1 MFQILVEDLE
11 EISGIPDTPTLEAS
25 IAQANKAFVKAMEG
39 GLEHWVVMYSGGKDS
54 TATLVLTLRWLKQHG
69 YPIKSL
75 SIIYADTGVEIPTL
89 HISAMEFL
97 RSLKGMHPK
106 IRIHEVR
113 PQLEKSFWVLVVG
126 KGYPPPHQRFRWCT
140 EKMKI
145 QPADEVV
152 RKLRVSGSVAIITGV
167 RFGESD
173 VRDHRMNTA
182 CRRGGECGQGVW
194 FEESKRLGA
203 TYLAPIAFWRE
214 CDVWD
219 LVNFIAPK
227 WGYPT
232 SGLESVY
239 QGRDTRFGCWT
250 CTVVQQDKTM
260 QRIVS
265 TPEGSR
271 YAPMLEFRNWLAQ
284 FAYEHGNRVKRANGV
299 FGRLNLAARRKIF
312 ERICE
317 LEKELGQ
324 KILSAEEISAI
335 KGFWEN
341 PKYGD
346 SY

>member
-1 MFQILVEDLE
+1 MSQILVKDLE
-11 EISGIPDTPTLEAS
+11 NTSGIPDAPTLGAS
-25 IAQANKAFVKAMEG
+25 IVQAYRAFEKAVEE

-54 TATLVLTLRWLKQHG
+54 TATLVLALEWLKEQG
-69 YPIKSL
+69 YPVRSL
-75 SIIYADTGVEIPTL
+75 DVVYADTGVEIPTL
-89 HISAMEFL
+89 HHKAKKFL

-106 IRIHEVR
+106 VRIHEVR
-113 PQLEKSFWVLVVG
+113 PELEKSFWVLVVG

-145 QPADEVV
+145 QPANEVI
-152 RKLRVSGSVAIITGV
+152 RTLSALGNVAIITGV

-194 FEESKRLGA
+194 FEESKRFRA

-219 LVNFIAPK
+219 LVNFIAPQ

-232 SGLESVY
+232 SDLESVY
-239 QGRDTRFGCWT
+239 QGRDTRFGCWV
-250 CTVVQQDKTM
+250 CTVVKQDKTM
-260 QRIVS
+260 QRIVNTS
-265 TPEGSR
+265 DGSR
-271 YAPMLEFRNWLAQ
+271 YTPMLEFRNWLAQ
-284 FAYEHGNRVKRANGV
+284 FAYESGNRVKRANSV
-299 FGRLNLAARRKIF
+299 SGRLTLAARRMIF
-312 ERICE
+312 QRICE
-317 LEKELGQ
+317 LERRLGQ
-324 KILSAEEISAI
+324 KILSAKERSAI
-335 KGFWEN
+335 KKLWDD